1 MNYMKKCS
9 CAYCNGDIYK
19 VDVNSFARVRRRGVS
34 GILRVKNDAEFLA
47 ESIDS
52 CIDALDELIIVYN
65 DCSDESPAI
74 IKKRQSNMAIRFI
87 IMNMNLRFMRITLQQ
102 MSSIL

>member
-52 CIDALDELIIVYN
+52 CIDALVADISIVSGSVSRTN
-65 DCSDESPAI
+65 IAAAAHAEA
-74 IKKRQSNMAIRFI
+74 
-87 IMNMNLRFMRITLQQ
+87 
-102 MSSIL
+102 